1 MSGRTVPICWPLAAA
16 FAMALSAASAA
27 GQSYGTNDQVLTI
40 GAGPLEDLKAY
51 AGALHPD
58 GYAYPYGG
66 DEFLAPLPLPEGAEL
81 RQLCLYVNDNGPGM
95 SASASIVAVKLV
107 PGGGGNPQIATV
119 PNSLVSSTSD
129 IGYGYYCT
137 GDIGYTLRSVT
148 DVDGDGTPDAVVFYV
163 KVVGYGAAD
172 PVGVG
177 AVRLTWR
184 RQVSPPP
191 ETPTFGDVPAS
202 DGAFALVEALAASG
216 ITSGCG
222 GGLFCPDATLTRR
235 QMAVFLA
242 KALGLHWV
250 D

>member
-1 MSGRTVPICWPLAAA
+1 
-16 FAMALSAASAA
+16 
-27 GQSYGTNDQVLTI
+27 
-40 GAGPLEDLKAY
+40 
-51 AGALHPD
+51 
-58 GYAYPYGG
+58 
-66 DEFLAPLPLPEGAEL
+66 
-81 RQLCLYVNDNGPGM
+81 M

-137 GDIGYTLRSVT
+137 GDIGYNLRSVT

-191 ETPTFGDVPAS
+191 ETPT
-202 DGAFALVEALAASG
+202 G
-216 ITSGCG
+216 IS
-222 GGLFCPDATLTRR
+222 
-235 QMAVFLA
+235 
-242 KALGLHWV
+242 
-250 D
+250 